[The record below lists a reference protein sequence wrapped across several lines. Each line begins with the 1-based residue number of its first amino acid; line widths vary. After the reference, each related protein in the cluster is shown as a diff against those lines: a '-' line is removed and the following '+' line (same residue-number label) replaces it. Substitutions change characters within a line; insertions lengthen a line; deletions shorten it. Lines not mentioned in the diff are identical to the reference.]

1 MTGADLTLFL
11 GLIVALFFF
20 LWLDLHFFAR
30 GREPS
35 FKEAVWWS
43 VGWLVLALAAA
54 IPVLLLEGSE
64 DAVLYTTVYLIERSL
79 SLDNLFVFLLL
90 FAYFGVPYERRP
102 RLLFWGI
109 VAALALRGVFILAG
123 VELIEQFHIVIYLLG
138 AALIVLA
145 YRIWRGVA
153 ENVDPDKNLMV
164 RAVRKVFPVTG
175 EFHGGHWFVKQ
186 DGKRYVTPLFLCLS
200 AIVFADI
207 AFAIDSIPA
216 AFAITRDPLL
226 IWMGNVFALLGMRAL
241 FVLVESLIAR
251 FRYLDETIAI
261 VLGLVGVKLLIEDI
275 VKVGPLASLGVIAVA
290 FTIGIV
296 LSIRADRRD
305 PHAEEKREERIEN
318 MRQGASS
325 ITTPNAQTATRSARS
340 RVPSRAPPAS
350 APATPT
356 SPGPTRWFARAPTAG
371 RAPRGGRPTGGRPRP
386 STRAP
391 RTSGRA
397 WGGRAPRVR
406 SAVQPRGPR
415 RQASR
420 GVSAPPGASRA
431 AHARG
436 RSRSPRRACR
446 AARTGRGACRPRA
459 R

>member
-1 MTGADLTLFL
+1 MSGADIALL
-11 GLIVALFFF
+11 GGLLVALVFF

-35 FKEAVWWS
+35 FKEAAWWS
-43 VGWLVLALAAA
+43 VGWLALSLLAAV
-54 IPVLLLEGSE
+54 PVFLLEGSE
-64 DAVLYTTVYLIERSL
+64 DAVVYTTVYLIERSL

-109 VAALALRGVFILAG
+109 VAALAMRGVFILAG
-123 VELIEQFHIVIYLLG
+123 VELIEQFHVVIYFLG

-175 EFHGGHWFVKQ
+175 EFHEGHWFVKQ
-186 DGKRYVTPLFLCLS
+186 DGVRYATPLFLCLA
-200 AIVFADI
+200 AIVFADL

-261 VLGLVGVKLLIEDI
+261 VLGLVGVKLLLEDL
-275 VKVGPLASLGVIAVA
+275 VEVGPLVSLAVIAVA
-290 FTIGIV
+290 FTIGIL

-305 PHAEEKREERIEN
+305 PDSDRKREERVEQ
-318 MRQGASS
+318 MKQGAE
-325 ITTPNAQTATRSARS
+325 A
-340 RVPSRAPPAS
+340 
-350 APATPT
+350 
-356 SPGPTRWFARAPTAG
+356 
-371 RAPRGGRPTGGRPRP
+371 
-386 STRAP
+386 
-391 RTSGRA
+391 
-397 WGGRAPRVR
+397 
-406 SAVQPRGPR
+406 
-415 RQASR
+415 
-420 GVSAPPGASRA
+420 
-431 AHARG
+431 
-436 RSRSPRRACR
+436 
-446 AARTGRGACRPRA
+446 
-459 R
+459 